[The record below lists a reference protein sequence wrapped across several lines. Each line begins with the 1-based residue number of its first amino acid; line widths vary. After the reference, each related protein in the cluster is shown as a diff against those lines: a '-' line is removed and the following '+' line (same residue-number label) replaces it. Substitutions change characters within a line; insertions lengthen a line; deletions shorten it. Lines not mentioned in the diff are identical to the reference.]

1 MGGFFILILVLGSIV
16 AFQAYKRHLADEARR
31 TYEAAKVAY
40 QRSLGDLKSDPTNTQ
55 LREQT
60 LRLGRHYS
68 NLGRNSQGETVFDE
82 MAIMND
88 IGAAVGSAATL
99 IQPPQSAATSPPSD
113 HAAVEERLRRIKAL
127 REKNIISETEYE
139 AQRAAIIGSL

>member
-1 MGGFFILILVLGSIV
+1 MGGFLFVVLVLGIVV
-16 AFQAYKRHLADEARR
+16 AFQSYKRHLADEARR
-31 TYEAAKVAY
+31 TLEAAKVAY
-40 QRSLGDLKSDPTNTQ
+40 QRSLGDLRSDPTNTQ

-68 NLGRNSQGETVFDE
+68 NLGRNSQGETIFDE

-99 IQPPQSAATSPPSD
+99 VPPPQPAATST
-113 HAAVEERLRRIKAL
+113 A
-127 REKNIISETEYE
+127 
-139 AQRAAIIGSL
+139 